1 MGEAE
6 IYSAIRNE
14 IMVNHVLMHV
24 TTLIVVVILL
34 GGIWLIEHRTSFLSV
49 VLPLLSLAW
58 AAAIVRF
65 DYFIHRQGA
74 YLRAVEAHMQ
84 AAGISIPLW
93 ESWKSSLRLTSVV
106 VPIADFIAIIVVLV
120 PTIYLLFGLAQEFFN
135 VKKWQGGKIYAWGV
149 LIVLGCLLGC
159 LPFIPKLAQQ

>member
-6 IYSAIRNE
+6 IYSIIRSE

-24 TTLIVVVILL
+24 TTLLVVVILL
-34 GGIWLIEHRTSFLSV
+34 GGIWLIERRTSFLSV
-49 VLPLLSLAW
+49 VLPLFSLAW
-58 AAAIVRF
+58 AAAVVRF

-74 YLRAVEAHMQ
+74 YLRAVEARMQ
-84 AAGISIPLW
+84 GAGISIPLW
-93 ESWKSSLRLTSVV
+93 ETWKSSLRLTSVV
-106 VPIADFIAIIVVLV
+106 IPVADIIAIIVVLV
-120 PTIYLLFGLAQEFFN
+120 PTIYLLFGPTQEFF
-135 VKKWQGGKIYAWGV
+135 VSKKWQGGKAYAWGV